1 MEISRSVRVAANNV
15 LALAALS
22 TALMAAQAT
31 TPSTIINALWVNSV
45 ASLPSPVTDAP
56 TQAALIQN
64 SSASGVNMLYLS
76 VYSSTPDSAGRYLV
90 QESSIASL
98 VSSAHA
104 RGIQVYAAM
113 GDPDWPSSGCAKSST
128 PYQRFADIAGFD
140 SANPSARFDGIMLD
154 VEPGSSPDFSALLS
168 LYQCFQQQASASGL
182 GLAAAIN
189 AFWTTSVTFNQV
201 TEAAYQ
207 QIVDLKL
214 NNLVVMGYRNSAGT
228 LDCTQGDGM
237 VCLDEDIIAYANT
250 RSLGNMILVG
260 LNTDNPATSGDSGD
274 ETFYSAGQ
282 AAMNSA
288 AQAVISQ
295 FAAINQTFGG
305 FATNNYRDSYLN
317 GQLSGWPAT
326 NANLLALPQFSAA
339 AITNS
344 ASFVAGGV
352 APGEL
357 ISIFGQNLGPAM
369 PQSLQLIH
377 GTVTTSLAGVRVLV
391 NGVPAPMVLAYSGQ
405 VNAIV
410 PFEVQTSPTA
420 AIQIAYAGVES
431 AVVTVPVAPAV
442 PGIFTADSSGTG
454 AIAALNQNGS
464 LNSSTSPAAAGSIV
478 TLYLTGAGQTTPAGV
493 DGLVAADPSSLP
505 LPTLPVSARIGGL
518 PATVYYAGNS
528 VGIVSG
534 AIQLNVMV
542 PAGLSSGPQ
551 SVSVKVGSASS
562 QAGVTIAVQ

>member
-1 MEISRSVRVAANNV
+1 MAKGV
-15 LALAALS
+15 LALATLA
-22 TALMAAQAT
+22 TVVVVAQAT
-31 TPSTIINALWVNSV
+31 TPSTILNALWVYSV

-76 VYSSTPDSAGRYLV
+76 VYSSAPDSAGRYLV

-113 GDPDWPSSGCAKSST
+113 GDPDWPSSGCARSAT
-128 PYQRFADIAGFD
+128 PYQRFADIAGYD

-154 VEPGSSPDFSALLS
+154 VEPGSSPDFPALLS

-201 TEAAYQ
+201 TKAAYQ

-214 NNLVVMGYRNSAGT
+214 NHLVVMGYRNSAGT
-228 LDCTQGDGM
+228 LDCTRGDGM
-237 VCLDEDIIAYANT
+237 VCLDEDIIAYANSL
-250 RSLGNMILVG
+250 SLGKMIVVG
-260 LNTDNPATSGDSGD
+260 LNTDNPATSGDSAD
-274 ETFYSAGQ
+274 ETFYSSGQ
-282 AAMNSA
+282 GAMNSA
-288 AQAVISQ
+288 AQAVLSQ
-295 FAAINQTFGG
+295 FAAINQTLGG
-305 FATNNYRDSYLN
+305 FAINNYLDSYLN

-326 NANLLALPQFSAA
+326 NANLLALPGFSAA
-339 AITNS
+339 AVVNS
-344 ASFVAGGV
+344 ASFIAGGGV

-357 ISIFGQNLGPAM
+357 ISIFGKNLGPAT
-369 PQSLQLIH
+369 PQSLQLAN
-377 GTVTTSLAGVRVLV
+377 GMVTTSLGGVRVLV

-410 PFEVQTSPTA
+410 PFEVQSSPTA
-420 AIQIAYAGVES
+420 AIQIEYAGVES
-431 AVVTVPVAPAV
+431 ALVTVPVAPAV
-442 PGIFTADSSGTG
+442 PGIFTVNSSGTG
-454 AIAALNQNGS
+454 AIAALNQSGS
-464 LNSSTSPAAAGSIV
+464 LNSSTSPAAPGSIV

-493 DGLVAADPSSLP
+493 DGLVAVNPSLLP
-505 LPTLPVSARIGGL
+505 LPALPVSAQIGGL
-518 PATVYYAGNS
+518 AATVYYAGNS

-551 SVSVKVGSASS
+551 TVSVKVGSASS